1 MRIFGSSLAR
11 RDARAMAMP
20 MIDRKTFVIPLLLT
34 ALAGCA
40 GSGSGSGKYP
50 SLAIR
55 DIERVQGT
63 FEPVGAEQLDV
74 PKVEVAYSGSL
85 QDRLSALVGQAED
98 AHRVF
103 TAAVSEAEQ
112 LADAANDAEIGS
124 DAWASAQVA
133 LAGLDSARS
142 DVAVALGELDILH
155 AAGAVQAEDVGAIDA
170 ARGEVLALVTIEDAT
185 LERLREHVR

>member
-98 AHRVF
+98 AHRAF
-103 TAAVSEAEQ
+103 TAAVPEAEQ
-112 LADAANDAEIGS
+112 LANAANDAEIGS

-170 ARGEVLALVTIEDAT
+170 ARGKVLALVTIEDAT

>member
-11 RDARAMAMP
+11 LDARAMAMP
-20 MIDRKTFVIPLLLT
+20 MIDRKTFLIPLALV

-40 GSGSGSGKYP
+40 GTGTGKYP

-63 FEPVGAEQLDV
+63 FEPVATEQLDV
-74 PKVEVAYSGSL
+74 PRVEVTYSGSL
-85 QDRLSALVGQAED
+85 QERLSALVGQAEE

-103 TAAVSEAEQ
+103 TAAVPEAEQ
-112 LADAANDAEIGS
+112 RASAANDAEIGS
-124 DAWASAQVA
+124 EAWASAQVA

-142 DVAVALGELDILH
+142 EVAAALGDLDILH
-155 AAGAVQAEDVGAIDA
+155 AAGAVQAEDVSAIDA
-170 ARGEVLALVTIEDAT
+170 ARGKVIALVNIEDAT
-185 LERLREHVR
+185 LERLRDRVR

>member
-1 MRIFGSSLAR
+1 
-11 RDARAMAMP
+11 

-103 TAAVSEAEQ
+103 NAAVPVAEQ
-112 LADAANDAEIGS
+112 LANAANDAEIGS

-155 AAGAVQAEDVGAIDA
+155 AARAVQAEDVGAIDA
-170 ARGEVLALVTIEDAT
+170 ARGKVLALVTIEDAT

>member
-85 QDRLSALVGQAED
+85 LDRLSALVGQAED

-103 TAAVSEAEQ
+103 TAAVPVAEQ
-112 LADAANDAEIGS
+112 LANAANDAEIGS

-155 AAGAVQAEDVGAIDA
+155 AARAVQAEDVGAIDA
-170 ARGEVLALVTIEDAT
+170 ARGKVLALVTIEDAT

>member
-170 ARGEVLALVTIEDAT
+170 ARGKVLALVTIEDAT

>member
-20 MIDRKTFVIPLLLT
+20 MIDRKTILIPLLLT

-40 GSGSGSGKYP
+40 GAGSGKYP

-103 TAAVSEAEQ
+103 TAAVPEAEQ
-112 LADAANDAEIGS
+112 LANAGNDAEIGS

>member
-103 TAAVSEAEQ
+103 NAAVPVAEQ
-112 LADAANDAEIGS
+112 LANAANDAEIGS

-155 AAGAVQAEDVGAIDA
+155 AARAVQAEDVGAIDA
-170 ARGEVLALVTIEDAT
+170 ARGKVLALVTIEDAT